1 MTYRPDLPES
11 GGSSANSVSGGGSDT
26 SFTPR
31 TGSDGNG
38 SGNEPTSGGG
48 VGIAPRRPAP
58 SSGGGGGSDIGNDLT
73 SGNGKGFSYRR
84 PAPSSGGN
92 GAGKSDSET
101 SFKKREDLPGSG
113 GGGIGGGGG
122 SFTGRNPT
130 TSPPK
135 PKPRPPISAPK
146 PEPQPSAPPSDTG
159 GNGGGGNGGAKVAT
173 TKLYLLS
180 EGSTKGRCLD
190 GSAPGY
196 YHRQGF
202 GTGSRK
208 WIIFLEGGGWCFSL
222 KQCAVRSKGLLGSSN
237 QWPKE
242 RKVEF
247 NGVVSPSS
255 RDNPGFYNWN
265 VASIKYCDGGSFAGG
280 SGMARTKAN
289 DTVFFLGNW
298 NLKDSIKDLLNQ
310 RGMSKGTDVLVAGCS
325 AGAVAVSMLC
335 DQIAGQLKPFG
346 LKTKCLMDAGFIPD
360 VKDYKGQ
367 FSLREKVG
375 RMTQLQSFNGIGIN
389 GDCQQANP
397 GQSWKCFFPQYNLKY
412 IRTPTFLVN
421 SLADYKGVALSLAPR
436 SKKKSNPIIKC
447 LSSNYDKAKCTPQQ
461 LALLQ
466 NYSQGIK
473 SSLDEISHNRASAN
487 VQFKVFTYTQSTH
500 CVMDCRP
507 DQRYQPALHIARNRN
522 AIHGSLTKSHS
533 SALSFSHGPY
543 SPPPHQPP
551 FTTTYRPHMPLRGNH
566 HVYTRPLINPTLP
579 LLALALVASLAP
591 FSVAALPGAS
601 GARGGPAT
609 TSLVLL
615 PPSKYGARCL
625 DGSYPPPALL
635 PDRPALL
642 FRPSLCSLLSPSVPL
657 RPHRPSA
664 LSSPRSPPGFYH
676 RQGHGAGANK
686 WLIYL
691 QGGGWCYSVTG
702 CSFRATTVLGST
714 RFYLPPSNPAFE
726 STLRKYGTQ
735 FSGMLSASAQ
745 ENPAFFNWNTVM
757 VLYCD
762 GGGFAGS
769 GQRIAVNRTTTLFS
783 HGSRIINAVLQELT
797 TRRGMAAAAKVV
809 LSGCSAGGQAVSA
822 VCNRVGAAVPRA
834 NVKCIMDGGFFL
846 DADDVTGQKY
856 FRSLAKSIVA
866 LHRPFVDPACRQMY
880 GTQVWKCFF
889 PQNNLYFVRPPVF
902 IVNSVADFAAIDIAN
917 QGQNESSTT
926 SITYCMNKLFLKA
939 GAPPTAAAAAVSDSA
954 PADAAD
960 AGAVGAVAAEFGPV
974 GDEEEEAEAWGGDAV
989 ASSEQTRTARSTAFS
1004 SPAFPEASGAHAN
1017 AGLVDGDTYDQFS
1030 GVFHTPQ
1037 GVPSPHPRWSIE
1049 GDTHVQL
1056 VPFNPTTSTTGA
1068 TSRSFTALHGA
1079 TATITRF
1086 DHDRD
1091 RDRDNEGDRDSS
1103 KSRSKSSTSSS
1114 GSECSS
1120 AEMAAIQTYSRRS
1133 IMRIRAVL
1141 RAKPSFGFFLVG
1153 TIGHCTTIYPS
1164 WAQVARKKENLR
1176 QELTTWIGP

>member
-500 CVMDCRP
+500 CVMGDALWSQLKSA
-507 DQRYQPALHIARNRN
+507 DQPTIANKR
-522 AIHGSLTKSHS
+522 
-533 SALSFSHGPY
+533 
-543 SPPPHQPP
+543 
-551 FTTTYRPHMPLRGNH
+551 
-566 HVYTRPLINPTLP
+566 
-579 LLALALVASLAP
+579 
-591 FSVAALPGAS
+591 
-601 GARGGPAT
+601 
-609 TSLVLL
+609 
-615 PPSKYGARCL
+615 
-625 DGSYPPPALL
+625 
-635 PDRPALL
+635 
-642 FRPSLCSLLSPSVPL
+642 
-657 RPHRPSA
+657 
-664 LSSPRSPPGFYH
+664 LSSMYGSVTGAIANTLKNSFMDCPPGFYH

-714 RFYLPPSNPAFE
+714 RFYVPPSNPAFE

-889 PQNNLYFVRPPVF
+889 PQNNLYFVRRPVF

-926 SITYCMNKLFLKA
+926 SITHCMNKLFLKA

-989 ASSEQTRTARSTAFS
+989 ASSEQTRTSRSTAFS

-1030 GVFHTPQ
+1030 AVFHTPQ

-1176 QELTTWIGP
+1176 QELTMWIGP

>member
-1 MTYRPDLPES
+1 MTNRPDLPES
-11 GGSSANSVSGGGSDT
+11 GGSSGNSGSGGGSDT

-31 TGSDGNG
+31 IGSGGNG
-38 SGNEPTSGGG
+38 NGNGNELTSGGG
-48 VGIAPRRPAP
+48 VSIAPRRPAP
-58 SSGGGGGSDIGNDLT
+58 SSGGGGGNDNGNDLT

-84 PAPSSGGN
+84 PARSSGGS

-101 SFKKREDLPGSG
+101 SFKKRDDLPGGGGSSDGDGSGSG

-122 SFTGRNPT
+122 GSLTGHNPT

-135 PKPRPPISAPK
+135 PKPRPPILAPK

-447 LSSNYDKAKCTPQQ
+447 LSSNYDTAKCTPQQ

-473 SSLDEISHNRASAN
+473 SSLDEILHNRASAN
-487 VQFKVFTYTQSTH
+487 VQFK
-500 CVMDCRP
+500 
-507 DQRYQPALHIARNRN
+507 
-522 AIHGSLTKSHS
+522 
-533 SALSFSHGPY
+533 
-543 SPPPHQPP
+543 PP
-551 FTTTYRPHMPLRGNH
+551 FTTARRPHMPPLRSNH
-566 HVYTRPLINPTLP
+566 YLYPGPLLKPTLP
-579 LLALALVASLAP
+579 LLALVL
-591 FSVAALPGAS
+591 VAALPSFSIAVPPPAGGGVGGAAS
-601 GARGGPAT
+601 

-625 DGSYPPPALL
+625 DGS
-635 PDRPALL
+635 
-642 FRPSLCSLLSPSVPL
+642 
-657 RPHRPSA
+657 
-664 LSSPRSPPGFYH
+664 PPGFYH
-676 RQGHGAGANK
+676 RQGHGTGANK

-714 RFYLPPSNPAFE
+714 RFYVPPSNPAFE

-797 TRRGMAAAAKVV
+797 TQRGMAAAAKVV

-822 VCNRVGAAVPRA
+822 MCNRVGAAVPRA
-834 NVKCIMDGGFFL
+834 DVKCLMDGGFFL

-866 LHRPFVDPACRQMY
+866 LHRPFIDPACRQMY

-889 PQNNLYFVRPPVF
+889 PQNNLYFVRRPVF

-926 SITYCMNKLFLKA
+926 SITHCMNKLFLKA
-939 GAPPTAAAAAVSDSA
+939 GAPSTASAAAVSD
-954 PADAAD
+954 
-960 AGAVGAVAAEFGPV
+960 AVGAAAAGFGLV
-974 GDEEEEAEAWGGDAV
+974 GEEEAEAWGGDAV
-989 ASSEQTRTARSTAFS
+989 ASAVAFSEQTRTARSTAFS
-1004 SPAFPEASGAHAN
+1004 SPAFPAASDTHSR
-1017 AGLVDGDTYDQFS
+1017 LVNGDTYDQFLA
-1030 GVFHTPQ
+1030 VFQAPE
-1037 GVPSPHPRWSIE
+1037 VSPSHPGWSIE

-1056 VPFNPTTSTTGA
+1056 VPLNPTTTTTTAGTSTSSSTG
-1068 TSRSFTALHGA
+1068 RSFTALHGA
-1079 TATITRF
+1079 TASITSF
-1086 DHDRD
+1086 RD
-1091 RDRDNEGDRDSS
+1091 RHRDRHSDSS
-1103 KSRSKSSTSSS
+1103 SSNSKSSSSKSTSSS
-1114 GSECSS
+1114 SSSECST